1 MNTAMR
7 IRQRKEKRPELYCSN
22 KACLWNVASSG
33 PCRKHGPKPN
43 DAPENAALEDM
54 PIYEVPGMSWIELN
68 VLLRA
73 E

>member
-22 KACLWNVASSG
+22 KACLWSLASG
-33 PCRKHGPKPN
+33 PCKKHAPK
-43 DAPENAALEDM
+43 
-54 PIYEVPGMSWIELN
+54 SR
-68 VLLRA
+68 LRA